1 MYVRGDTSHRL
12 FDGVNREE
20 ARGSS
25 PAPASRRSGVSSL
38 PPSDPHALD
47 LERDVPTSPEDIE
60 ALLPPGA
67 LDRRPPMRDDAEPF
81 TLG

>member
-1 MYVRGDTSHRL
+1 
-12 FDGVNREE
+12 
-20 ARGSS
+20 
-25 PAPASRRSGVSSL
+25 VSSL

-60 ALLPPGA
+60 ALRRSRREVPSWLSLSPEEIEALLPPGA